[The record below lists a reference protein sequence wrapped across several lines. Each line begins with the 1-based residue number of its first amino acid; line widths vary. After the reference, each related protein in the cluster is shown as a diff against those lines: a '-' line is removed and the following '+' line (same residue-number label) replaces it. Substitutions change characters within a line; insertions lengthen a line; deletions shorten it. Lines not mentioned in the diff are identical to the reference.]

1 MSEELQDQAS
11 VKVTTVEVVL
21 GKLFDQITKTENL
34 VFGDIPGNLKEE
46 QVPTPQP
53 TGKAMRYI
61 GAIKE
66 MSQRLQ
72 EINRQLESL

>member
-1 MSEELQDQAS
+1 MSEELQDEAS

-21 GKLFDQITKTENL
+21 GKLFDQITRTEKL
-34 VFGDIPGNLKEE
+34 VFGDIPGNLKE

-53 TGKAMRYI
+53 AGKAMRYI
-61 GAIKE
+61 GTIKE

-72 EINRQLESL
+72 EINHQLESL

>member
-21 GKLFDQITKTENL
+21 GKLFDQITRTEKL
-34 VFGDIPGNLKEE
+34 VYGDIPGNAKEAV
-46 QVPTPQP
+46 QTPQP
-53 TGKAMRYI
+53 AGKAMKYI
-61 GAIKE
+61 AVIKE

-72 EINRQLESL
+72 EVNRQLESL

>member
-1 MSEELQDQAS
+1 MLEEVQDQAP

-21 GKLFDQITKTENL
+21 GKLFDQITRTEKL
-34 VFGDIPGNLKEE
+34 VFGDLPGNLKEP
-46 QVPTPQP
+46 VPTPQP
-53 TGKAMRYI
+53 AGKAMRYI
-61 GAIKE
+61 GTIKE

>member
-21 GKLFDQITKTENL
+21 GKLFDQITRTENL
-34 VFGDIPGNLKEE
+34 VFGDLPGNLKE
-46 QVPTPQP
+46 QVSTPQP
-53 TGKAMRYI
+53 AGKAMRYI
-61 GAIKE
+61 SIIKE

>member
-1 MSEELQDQAS
+1 MSEELQDQTPA
-11 VKVTTVEVVL
+11 KVITVEVVL
-21 GKLFDQITKTENL
+21 RKLFDQITRTEKL
-34 VFGDIPGNLKEE
+34 VFGDIPGNLKE

-53 TGKAMRYI
+53 AGKAMRYI
-61 GAIKE
+61 DTIKE